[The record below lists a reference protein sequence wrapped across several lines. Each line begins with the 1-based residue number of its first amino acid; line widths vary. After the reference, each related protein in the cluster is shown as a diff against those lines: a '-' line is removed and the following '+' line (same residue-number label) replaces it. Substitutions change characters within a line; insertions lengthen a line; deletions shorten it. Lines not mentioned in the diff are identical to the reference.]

1 MTIRS
6 VLNEFRENSDSPR
19 ELGDKFERLMLN
31 YLQTD
36 PIYKECFSQVW
47 MWMDFPKR
55 GNMPDTGIDL
65 VAVIRD
71 TGDYCAI
78 QCKCY
83 GENQTLEK
91 SDIDSFF
98 TTSGT
103 NLFKKRMIIST
114 TNKWS
119 KNAEAALDGQQIPV
133 IRATIYNLENSP
145 IDWDK
150 FSLKNPD
157 HLELKPKKQ
166 IRTHQQDALEKV
178 LTGFQTGDRGK
189 LIMACGTGKT
199 FTALKIAENFPRE
212 NNLILFLVPSISLLS
227 QTLREWTAESDI
239 NFHSIAVCSDVNVGK
254 NKKKSQNDDL
264 ADLTINDL
272 AFPPTTNAEDII
284 KSYRAFNTPQPPLE
298 RGAFDSPLERGA
310 FDSPLESGAFDS
322 PLESGAF
329 DSPLEKGAFDSPLE
343 KGAFDSPLERGAFDS
358 PLERGAFDSPL
369 ESSPPLQGGVRG
381 GLTVIFSTY
390 QSIQSISD
398 AQKKG
403 LPEFDLI
410 ICDEAHRTTGVTISG
425 EDESYFVK
433 VHNQDFIQAKKRL
446 YMTATP
452 KLYSDE
458 TKVQAQEND
467 AFLCSM
473 DDVNIYG
480 KEFHRLNFGEA
491 VSTGLLTDY
500 KVMVL
505 AVDEKFVSATFQQQ
519 LADANNELNLDD
531 AVKIIGCWNGLAKR
545 LIQDAQGEEI
555 EDNNPMKRAVAFSRT
570 IKDSQKIVDLFAD
583 IVNDYQQLNPDDE
596 TFLQCN
602 LDHVDGKQNAL
613 ERNSKL
619 EWLKADTSA
628 QGSICR
634 ILSNAR
640 CLSEGV
646 DVPALDAVMFLTPRN
661 SVVDVV
667 QSVGRVMRKAEG
679 KKYGYIILPV
689 GIPADIPPE
698 IALKDNQ
705 KYKVIWQVLQ
715 ALRSHDDRFNDTVNK
730 IELNKRRPPQI
741 AVIGVGGKTE
751 NNGSSQ
757 SAKKGSS
764 YKQLELNFPIEEWRN
779 AIYAKIV
786 TKCGD
791 RQYWEKWAKN
801 VADIADTHISR
812 IKALLENS
820 ESEAK
825 KVFDEFITGLHQN
838 INPNVTEDEAIEML
852 SQHLITKPIFDAL
865 FEGYEFTKYNP
876 VSQTMQRML
885 DVLEGQSLQ
894 KEVKTLEKFYE
905 SVRKKASGIDN
916 AEGKQRIII
925 ELYDKFFRAAFPRLV
940 ERLGIVYT
948 PVEVVDFIIKS
959 ADFALKQE
967 FGVGLTDEGVHIL
980 DPFTG
985 TGTFMVRLLQ
995 SGLIKPED
1003 LQRKFTSELHA
1014 NEIVLLAYYIAAI
1027 NIEESYHFLAQY
1039 PPTPL
1044 VKGGLNFNPINEGGL
1059 DFNPINEGGASFP
1072 PLIRGGKG
1080 GYQPFNGIVLTDTF
1094 QMFENAGYLLE
1105 SIFPENNQRVINQKQ
1120 RNITVIIGNP
1130 PYSAGQ
1136 TSEND
1141 GNKNLKYENLDQKIA
1156 NSYAKYSTATLKNSL
1171 YDSYIRG
1178 FRWASDRIKDQ
1189 GIVCFVSNGS
1199 FIDNNAM
1206 DGFRKCL
1213 VDEFTS
1219 IYCFNLRGNARTSG
1233 EQRRQEKGN
1242 VFGEGTRTTIAI
1254 IFLIKNS
1261 SKKSENKVFYH
1272 DIGDYLSQKE
1282 KLDIIKNFGDISTM
1296 KWQEITPNEN
1306 YDWINQRNDDFES
1319 FISLGDKKDATTKT
1333 IFDVYS
1339 MGVKTNRDNW
1349 VYNFS
1354 HQLVID
1360 NMTRMIDFYNQQ
1372 VEEFKNHL
1380 KGQTLT
1386 NAEQRKKQ
1394 VENFI
1399 DTDPKK
1405 ISWTRELKEDCG
1417 KLKIHLFNED
1427 EVTKGMYRPFC
1438 KQAYYFNRYLNN
1450 CVYQMPKIFPNQNLE
1465 NLAICVTGIGASKD
1479 FSALITD
1486 VIPNL
1491 HFHDTCQCFP
1501 LYTYEKQSEL
1511 GSLFA
1516 TATTEQYTKKENIP
1530 DSILKEYQQKYQ
1542 DKTITKS
1549 DIFYYIYGVLH
1560 SPEYKQ
1566 RFASDLKKMLPRIP
1580 FTADFWTFSQA
1591 GRELGYYHLNY
1602 ETIEPY
1608 ELEEFKKDLYL
1619 DDKDYQVEKMVFGK
1633 NKNGIDKTIII
1644 YNSKLTLSQI
1654 PLEAYEYIVNGKS
1667 ALEWIM
1673 ERYKV
1678 TKDKDS
1684 GIINDPNHWSENPR
1698 YIVDL
1703 VKRIVRV
1710 SLETVRIV
1718 KSLPALNE
1726 I

>member
-1 MTIRS
+1 MTIQKILHEYQQTS
-6 VLNEFRENSDSPR
+6 TSPR
-19 ELGDKFERLMLN
+19 DLGDKFERLMLA
-31 YLQTD
+31 YLKTENF
-36 PIYKECFSQVW
+36 YKDHFSQVW
-47 MWMDFPKR
+47 LWMDFPKR

-65 VAVIRD
+65 VAVERY
-71 TGDYCAI
+71 TGDYWAI

-83 GENQTLEK
+83 SPDQTVEK

-98 TTSGT
+98 TASGT
-103 NLFKKRMIIST
+103 NLFKQRMIIST
-114 TNKWS
+114 TAKWS
-119 KNAEAALDGQQIPV
+119 KHALAALKDQQIPV
-133 IRATIYNLENSP
+133 ILATIHDLENSP

-166 IRTHQQDALEKV
+166 IRPHQQTALEKV
-178 LTGFQTGDRGK
+178 LTGFKTGDRGK

-199 FTALKIAENFPRE
+199 FTALKIAENFPKK

-254 NKKKSQNDDL
+254 NNKKSKNDDV
-264 ADLTINDL
+264 ADITVNDL
-272 AFPPTTNAEDII
+272 AFPPTTNAQDII
-284 KSYRAFNTPQPPLE
+284 KSYHSIQSKNQSE
-298 RGAFDSPLERGA
+298 
-310 FDSPLESGAFDS
+310 
-322 PLESGAF
+322 
-329 DSPLEKGAFDSPLE
+329 
-343 KGAFDSPLERGAFDS
+343 
-358 PLERGAFDSPL
+358 
-369 ESSPPLQGGVRG
+369 
-381 GLTVIFSTY
+381 LTVIFSTY
-390 QSIQSISD
+390 QSIQAISD

-410 ICDEAHRTTGVTISG
+410 ICDEAHRTTGVTIAG

-452 KLYSDE
+452 KIYSDD

-473 DDVNIYG
+473 DDVDIYG
-480 KEFHRLNFGEA
+480 QEFHRLNFGEA

-531 AVKIIGCWNGLAKR
+531 AVKIVGCWNGLAKR
-545 LIQDAQGEEI
+545 LLKDATGEDI
-555 EDNNPMKRAVAFSRT
+555 EDNNPMKRAVAFSRS
-570 IKDSQKIVDLFAD
+570 IKDSQKIVKLFAD
-583 IVNDYQQLNPDDE
+583 IINQYQQLNPDDE
-596 TFLQCN
+596 DLLECN
-602 LDHVDGKQNAL
+602 LDHVDGTQNSL
-613 ERNSKL
+613 QRNSKL
-619 EWLKADTSA
+619 EWLKAEPPLTPSTK
-628 QGSICR
+628 GGNSGNICR

-698 IALKDNQ
+698 VALKDNQ
-705 KYKVIWQVLQ
+705 KYQVIWRVLQ
-715 ALRSHDDRFNDTVNK
+715 ALRSHDERFNDTVNK

-751 NNGSSQ
+751 NDGSSQ

-801 VADIADTHISR
+801 VAEIADTHTSR

-852 SQHLITKPIFDAL
+852 SQHLITKPVFDAL

-894 KEVKTLEKFYE
+894 KEVKTLDKFYE

-967 FGVGLTDEGVHIL
+967 FGVGLTDEGVHVL

-1027 NIEESYHFLAQY
+1027 NIEESYHFLA
-1039 PPTPL
+1039 
-1044 VKGGLNFNPINEGGL
+1044 GGE
-1059 DFNPINEGGASFP
+1059 
-1072 PLIRGGKG
+1072 
-1080 GYQPFNGIVLTDTF
+1080 YQPFNGIVLTDTF
-1094 QMFENAGYLLE
+1094 QMFENEGYLLE

-1120 RNITVIIGNP
+1120 RDITVIIGNP
-1130 PYSAGQ
+1130 PYSAKQ
-1136 TSEND
+1136 ESTND
-1141 GNKNLKYENLDQKIA
+1141 NNQNLQYPQLDDRIQ
-1156 NSYAKYSTATLKNSL
+1156 NTYAIHSKAVLKNKL
-1171 YDSYIRG
+1171 YDSYVRG
-1178 FRWASDRIKDQ
+1178 FRWASDRIKDK

-1199 FIDNNAM
+1199 FIDSNGM
-1206 DGFRKCL
+1206 DGLRRCL

-1219 IYCFNLRGNARTSG
+1219 IYCFNLRGDARGSG
-1233 EQRRQEKGN
+1233 EQRRKEKGN

-1254 IFLIKNS
+1254 IFLIKNPNE
-1261 SKKSENKVFYH
+1261 KTENKVLYY
-1272 DIGDYLSQKE
+1272 DIGDYLSRDE
-1282 KLDIIKNFGDISTM
+1282 KLSIIKNFGDISTI

-1319 FISLGDKKDATTKT
+1319 FISLGDKKDKTSKT
-1333 IFDVYS
+1333 IFEIYS
-1339 MGVKTNRDNW
+1339 LGVATNRDAW

-1354 HQLVID
+1354 YEDVSI
-1360 NMTRMIDFYNQQ
+1360 NMSKMIDFYN
-1372 VEEFKNHL
+1372 
-1380 KGQTLT
+1380 
-1386 NAEQRKKQ
+1386 EQLSSYKIACNNSITKQ
-1394 VENFI
+1394 I
-1399 DTDPKK
+1399 DPDKIISNDPKS
-1405 ISWTRELKEDCG
+1405 ISWSANLKKNAIKGTIYNYEEQSIRQCFYRPYC
-1417 KLKIHLFNED
+1417 KCWLYFNQNFNE
-1427 EVTKGMYRPFC
+1427 RPG
-1438 KQAYYFNRYLNN
+1438 QAFKL
-1450 CVYQMPKIFPNQNLE
+1450 FPNELSE
-1465 NLAICVTGIGASKD
+1465 NLVIAVTGVGSQKD
-1479 FSALITD
+1479 FSCLIINSISD
-1486 VIPNL
+1486 L
-1491 HFHDTCQCFP
+1491 HLQHNGQCFP

-1511 GSLFA
+1511 GELFA
-1516 TATTEQYTKKENIP
+1516 TATTEQYTKKENIS
-1530 DSILKEYQQKYQ
+1530 DSILKEYQQKYE
-1542 DKTITKS
+1542 DKTISKE

-1580 FTADFWTFSQA
+1580 FTADFWTFSKA
-1591 GRELGYYHLNY
+1591 GRELAYWHINY

-1608 ELEEFKKDLYL
+1608 ELEEFKKELYL
-1619 DDKDYQVEKMVFGK
+1619 DEEDYRVEKMVFGK
-1633 NKNGIDKTIII
+1633 NKNGLDKTIII

-1726 I
+1726 W

>member
-1 MTIRS
+1 MTIHS
-6 VLNEFRENSDSPR
+6 ILNEFRENSDSPR

-36 PIYKECFSQVW
+36 PIYKEYFSEVW
-47 MWMDFPKR
+47 LWMDFPKR

-83 GENQTLEK
+83 GEDQTLEK

-98 TTSGT
+98 TASGT

-119 KNAEAALDGQQIPV
+119 KNAEAALNNQQIPV
-133 IRATIYNLENSP
+133 IRATIYDLANSP
-145 IDWDK
+145 IDWDQ
-150 FSLKNPD
+150 FSVENPD
-157 HLELKPKKQ
+157 HLQLKPKKQ
-166 IRTHQQDALEKV
+166 IRPHQQTALEKV
-178 LTGFQTGDRGK
+178 LRGFQTEDRGK

-227 QTLREWTAESDI
+227 QTLREWTAETDI

-264 ADLTINDL
+264 ADITVNDL
-272 AFPPTTNAEDII
+272 AFPPTTNAHDII

-298 RGAFDSPLERGA
+298 TGALN
-310 FDSPLESGAFDS
+310 
-322 PLESGAF
+322 
-329 DSPLEKGAFDSPLE
+329 
-343 KGAFDSPLERGAFDS
+343 
-358 PLERGAFDSPL
+358 
-369 ESSPPLQGGVRG
+369 SPPLQGG

-390 QSIQSISD
+390 QSIQAIAD
-398 AQKKG
+398 AQKQG

-410 ICDEAHRTTGVTISG
+410 ICDEAHRTTGVTIAG
-425 EDESYFVK
+425 EDESYFVR

-452 KLYSDE
+452 KLYSDD
-458 TKVQAQEND
+458 TKVQAQENN
-467 AFLCSM
+467 ALLCSM
-473 DDVNIYG
+473 DNEDIYG
-480 KEFHRLNFGEA
+480 QEFHRLSFGEA

-505 AVDEKFVSATFQQQ
+505 AVDEKYVSATFQQQ
-519 LADANNELNLDD
+519 LADANNELDLKD
-531 AVKIIGCWNGLAKR
+531 AVKIVGCWNGLSKR
-545 LIQDAQGEEI
+545 LLKDATGEEI

-570 IKDSQKIVDLFAD
+570 IQDSETIVRLFAD

-596 TFLQCN
+596 TFLQCE
-602 LDHVDGKQNAL
+602 LQHVDGKQNAL
-613 ERNSKL
+613 QRNEKL
-619 EWLKADTSA
+619 AWLKAEPPAATREGNS
-628 QGSICR
+628 GNICR

-689 GIPADIPPE
+689 GIPADMSPDV
-698 IALKDNQ
+698 ALKDHQ

-730 IELNKRRPPQI
+730 IELNKRRPSQI
-741 AVIGVGGKTE
+741 AVIGVGGKTK
-751 NNGSSQ
+751 NDGSSQ
-757 SAKKGSS
+757 SAKTGTS
-764 YKQLELNFPIEEWRN
+764 YKQLELNFPVEEWRN

-791 RQYWEKWAKN
+791 RQYWEKWAKD

-876 VSQTMQRML
+876 VSQTMQKML

-894 KEVKTLEKFYE
+894 KEVKTLDKFYE

-967 FGVGLTDEGVHIL
+967 FGVGLSDEGVHIL

-1003 LQRKFTSELHA
+1003 LQRKFSYELHC

-1027 NIEESYHFLAQY
+1027 NIEESYHFLA
-1039 PPTPL
+1039 
-1044 VKGGLNFNPINEGGL
+1044 GGE
-1059 DFNPINEGGASFP
+1059 
-1072 PLIRGGKG
+1072 
-1080 GYQPFNGIVLTDTF
+1080 YQPFNGIVLTDTF

-1120 RNITVIIGNP
+1120 RDITVIIGNP

-1136 TSEND
+1136 GNAND
-1141 GNKNLKYENLDQKIA
+1141 NNQNLKYENLDQKIA
-1156 NSYAKYSTATLKNSL
+1156 NSYAKHSTATNKNSL

-1178 FRWASDRIKDQ
+1178 FRWASDRIKDK

-1219 IYCFNLRGNARTSG
+1219 IYCFNLRGNQRTSG
-1233 EQRRQEKGN
+1233 EQSRKEGGKI
-1242 VFGEGTRTTIAI
+1242 FGSGSRATIAI

-1272 DIGDYLSQKE
+1272 DIGDYLTQKE
-1282 KLDIIKNFGDISTM
+1282 KLDIIKNFGDISTI

-1306 YDWINQRNDDFES
+1306 YDWINQRHDDFES
-1319 FISLGDKKDATTKT
+1319 FISLADKQDKQT
-1333 IFDVYS
+1333 IFTLS
-1339 MGVKTNRDNW
+1339 SNGLQTNRDCW
-1349 VYNFS
+1349 TYNFS
-1354 HQLVID
+1354 RLSNLE
-1360 NMTRMIDFYNQQ
+1360 NMKRMIEFYNNQIHAS
-1372 VEEFKNHL
+1372 EINH
-1380 KGQTLT
+1380 
-1386 NAEQRKKQ
+1386 
-1394 VENFI
+1394 
-1399 DTDPKK
+1399 DPRY
-1405 ISWTRELKEDCG
+1405 ISWTRGLKKRLSKKE
-1417 KLKIHLFNED
+1417 KLNLEAESIKIAI
-1427 EVTKGMYRPFC
+1427 YRPFC
-1438 KQAYYFNRYLNN
+1438 KQWLYFSKDFNEYI
-1450 CVYQMPKIFPNQNLE
+1450 YQMPKIFPNQNLE
-1465 NLAICVTGIGASKD
+1465 NLVICISGIGGSKEQ
-1479 FSALITD
+1479 STLILNTLAD
-1486 VIPNL
+1486 QNMQ
-1491 HFHDTCQCFP
+1491 HSGTQCFP

-1511 GSLFA
+1511 GELFA
-1516 TATTEQYTKKENIP
+1516 TANTEQYTKKENIP
-1530 DSILKEYQQKYQ
+1530 DSILKEYQQKYE

-1591 GRELGYYHLNY
+1591 GRELAYYHLNY

-1619 DDKDYQVEKMVFGK
+1619 DNQDYQVEKMVFGK
-1633 NKNGIDKTIII
+1633 NKNSLDKTIII

-1654 PLEAYEYIVNGKS
+1654 PLETYEYIVNGKS

-1718 KSLPALNE
+1718 KSLPPLNE
-1726 I
+1726 W

>member
-119 KNAEAALDGQQIPV
+119 KNAEAALDSQQIPV

-150 FSLKNPD
+150 FSFKNPD

-166 IRTHQQDALEKV
+166 IRTHQQTALEKV

-254 NKKKSQNDDL
+254 NKKKSQNDDV
-264 ADLTINDL
+264 ADITVNDL
-272 AFPPTTNAEDII
+272 AFPPTTNADDII
-284 KSYRAFNTPQPPLE
+284 KSYQSIQSKNQKE
-298 RGAFDSPLERGA
+298 
-310 FDSPLESGAFDS
+310 
-322 PLESGAF
+322 
-329 DSPLEKGAFDSPLE
+329 
-343 KGAFDSPLERGAFDS
+343 
-358 PLERGAFDSPL
+358 
-369 ESSPPLQGGVRG
+369 
-381 GLTVIFSTY
+381 LTVIFSTY
-390 QSIQSISD
+390 QSIQAIAD

-425 EDESYFVK
+425 EDESYFVR
-433 VHNQDFIQAKKRL
+433 VHDQDFIKAKKRL

-452 KLYSDE
+452 KVYHPDA
-458 TKVQAQEND
+458 KNQAQEND
-467 AFLCSM
+467 VLLCSM
-473 DDVNIYG
+473 DDEDIYG

-491 VSTGLLTDY
+491 VSADLLSDY

-505 AVDEKFVSATFQQQ
+505 AVDKNFVNATFQQQ
-519 LADANNELNLDD
+519 ISDGKYVLNLDD
-531 AVKIIGCWNGLAKR
+531 KAKIIGCWNGLAKR
-545 LIQDAQGEEI
+545 ILSDEEGDDT
-555 EDNNPMKRAVAFSRT
+555 EDKTPMKRAVAFCRT
-570 IKDSQKIVDLFAD
+570 IEDSEKIVKLFAKN
-583 IVNDYQQLNPDDE
+583 INDYQKLNPEDE
-596 TFLQCN
+596 TVLQCE
-602 LDHVDGKQNAL
+602 LKHVDGKQNAL
-613 ERNSKL
+613 QRNERL
-619 EWLKADTSA
+619 EWLKDDTSN
-628 QGSICR
+628 QGNTCR

-646 DVPALDAVMFLTPRN
+646 DVPALDAVIFFTPRN

-689 GIPADIPPE
+689 SIAADIPPE
-698 IALKDNQ
+698 IALKDNE
-705 KYKVIWQVLQ
+705 YKVVWQVLQ
-715 ALRSHDDRFNDTVNK
+715 ALRSHDERLNDTINK
-730 IELNKRRPPQI
+730 IELNKRRPDKI
-741 AVIGVGGKTE
+741 SIIGVGGKE
-751 NNGSSQ
+751 KSDSSQ
-757 SAKKGSS
+757 SLKIEST
-764 YKQLELNFPIEEWRN
+764 YKQLELNFPIQEWRN

-786 TKCGD
+786 TKCGN
-791 RQYWEKWAKN
+791 RRYWEDWAKD
-801 VADIADTHISR
+801 VAKIADTHISR

-838 INPNVTEDEAIEML
+838 INPNVTPDEAIEML
-852 SQHLITKPIFDAL
+852 SQHLITKPVFDAL

-885 DVLEGQSLQ
+885 DVLESQSLQ
-894 KEVKTLEKFYE
+894 KEVKTLEKFYQ
-905 SVRKKASGIDN
+905 SVRERASGIDN

-967 FGVGLTDEGVHIL
+967 FGVGLSDEGVHIL

-1027 NIEESYHFLAQY
+1027 NIEESYHFLA
-1039 PPTPL
+1039 
-1044 VKGGLNFNPINEGGL
+1044 GGE
-1059 DFNPINEGGASFP
+1059 
-1072 PLIRGGKG
+1072 
-1080 GYQPFNGIVLTDTF
+1080 YQPFNGIVLTDTF

-1120 RNITVIIGNP
+1120 RDITVIIGNP

-1156 NSYAKYSTATLKNSL
+1156 NSYAKHSTATLKNSL

-1199 FIDNNAM
+1199 FIDGNAM

-1282 KLDIIKNFGDISTM
+1282 KLDIIKNFGDISTI

-1319 FISLGDKKDATTKT
+1319 FMSLGDKKDATSKT

-1372 VEEFKNHL
+1372 VEDFKNHL

-1405 ISWTRELKEDCG
+1405 ISWSGELKDDCG
-1417 KLKIHLFNED
+1417 KLIIHAFNPS
-1427 EVTKGMYRPFC
+1427 EVVKSMYRPFC
-1438 KQAYYFNRYLNN
+1438 NQAYYYNKDLNN
-1450 CVYQMPKIFPNQNLE
+1450 RLYQIPKIFPNQNLE
-1465 NLAICVTGIGASKD
+1465 NLVIYVTGIGASKD
-1479 FSALITD
+1479 FSALIID

-1491 HFHDTCQCFP
+1491 HLHDTGQCFP

-1591 GRELGYYHLNY
+1591 GRELAYYHLNY

-1654 PLEAYEYIVNGKS
+1654 PLEAYEYKVCDKS

>member
-1 MTIRS
+1 
-6 VLNEFRENSDSPR
+6 
-19 ELGDKFERLMLN
+19 
-31 YLQTD
+31 
-36 PIYKECFSQVW
+36 
-47 MWMDFPKR
+47 
-55 GNMPDTGIDL
+55 
-65 VAVIRD
+65 
-71 TGDYCAI
+71 
-78 QCKCY
+78 
-83 GENQTLEK
+83 
-91 SDIDSFF
+91 
-98 TTSGT
+98 
-103 NLFKKRMIIST
+103 
-114 TNKWS
+114 
-119 KNAEAALDGQQIPV
+119 
-133 IRATIYNLENSP
+133 
-145 IDWDK
+145 
-150 FSLKNPD
+150 
-157 HLELKPKKQ
+157 
-166 IRTHQQDALEKV
+166 
-178 LTGFQTGDRGK
+178 
-189 LIMACGTGKT
+189 
-199 FTALKIAENFPRE
+199 
-212 NNLILFLVPSISLLS
+212 
-227 QTLREWTAESDI
+227 
-239 NFHSIAVCSDVNVGK
+239 
-254 NKKKSQNDDL
+254 
-264 ADLTINDL
+264 
-272 AFPPTTNAEDII
+272 
-284 KSYRAFNTPQPPLE
+284 
-298 RGAFDSPLERGA
+298 
-310 FDSPLESGAFDS
+310 
-322 PLESGAF
+322 
-329 DSPLEKGAFDSPLE
+329 
-343 KGAFDSPLERGAFDS
+343 
-358 PLERGAFDSPL
+358 
-369 ESSPPLQGGVRG
+369 
-381 GLTVIFSTY
+381 
-390 QSIQSISD
+390 
-398 AQKKG
+398 
-403 LPEFDLI
+403 
-410 ICDEAHRTTGVTISG
+410 
-425 EDESYFVK
+425 VK
-433 VHNQDFIQAKKRL
+433 VHNQDFIKAKKRL

-838 INPNVTEDEAIEML
+838 INPNVTPDEAIEML

-925 ELYDKFFRAAFPRLV
+925 ELYDKFFRAAFPKLV

-967 FGVGLTDEGVHIL
+967 FGVGLSDEGVHIL

-1027 NIEESYHFLAQY
+1027 NIEESYHYL
-1039 PPTPL
+1039 TGN
-1044 VKGGLNFNPINEGGL
+1044 V
-1059 DFNPINEGGASFP
+1059 
-1072 PLIRGGKG
+1072 
-1080 GYQPFNGIVLTDTF
+1080 YQPFNGIVLTDTF

-1156 NSYAKYSTATLKNSL
+1156 NSYAKHSTATNKNSL

-1199 FIDNNAM
+1199 FIDGNAM

-1219 IYCFNLRGNARTSG
+1219 IYCFNLRGNQRTSG
-1233 EQRRQEKGN
+1233 EQSRKEGGKI
-1242 VFGEGTRTTIAI
+1242 FGSGSRATIAI

-1319 FISLGDKKDATTKT
+1319 FMSLGDKKDATSKT

-1354 HQLVID
+1354 QQSVID
-1360 NMTRMIDFYNQQ
+1360 NMTRMIDFYNEQ
-1372 VEEFKNHL
+1372 VEDFKKHL
-1380 KGQTLT
+1380 KGHAL
-1386 NAEQRKKQ
+1386 NNVEQRKKQ
-1394 VENFI
+1394 VESFI
-1399 DTDPKK
+1399 NNNTQQ
-1405 ISWTRELKEDCG
+1405 INWSRGLKNDLGRFINYEFSHDSVFMG
-1417 KLKIHLFNED
+1417 I
-1427 EVTKGMYRPFC
+1427 YRPYC
-1438 KQAYYFNRYLNN
+1438 KNWVYFNKYFNDMI
-1450 CVYQMPKIFPNQNLE
+1450 YQLPKIFPNQNLD
-1465 NLAICVTGIGASKD
+1465 NLVICVTGIGASKD

-1491 HFHDTCQCFP
+1491 HFHDTSQCFP

>member
-1 MTIRS
+1 MTINTI
-6 VLNEFRENSDSPR
+6 LAEFRQNSTSPR

-31 YLQTD
+31 FLKTD
-36 PIYKECFSQVW
+36 PIYKEYFSEVW

-65 VAVIRD
+65 VGIIRD

-83 GENQTLEK
+83 SPDQTLEK

-98 TTSGT
+98 TASGT

-119 KNAEAALDGQQIPV
+119 KNAEAALENQQIPV
-133 IRATIYNLENSP
+133 IRADIYDLANSP

-150 FSLKNPD
+150 FSFKNPD

-166 IRTHQQDALEKV
+166 IRPHQQTALEKV
-178 LTGFQTGDRGK
+178 LAGFKTGDRGK

-227 QTLREWTAESDI
+227 QTLREWIAESEI

-254 NKKKSQNDDL
+254 NKKKSKNDDL
-264 ADLTINDL
+264 ADITVNDL

-298 RGAFDSPLERGA
+298 RGAFDSPLE
-310 FDSPLESGAFDS
+310 
-322 PLESGAF
+322 
-329 DSPLEKGAFDSPLE
+329 
-343 KGAFDSPLERGAFDS
+343 
-358 PLERGAFDSPL
+358 
-369 ESSPPLQGGVRG
+369 SSPPSQGGVRG

-390 QSIQSISD
+390 QSIQAISD

-410 ICDEAHRTTGVTISG
+410 ICDEAHRTTGVTIFG
-425 EDESYFVK
+425 EDESYFVR
-433 VHNQDFIQAKKRL
+433 VHNQDFIKAKKRL

-452 KLYSDE
+452 KIFSDD

-480 KEFHRLNFGEA
+480 KEFHRLSFGEA

-519 LADANNELNLDD
+519 LADANNELDLDD

-545 LIQDAQGEEI
+545 LIKDAQGEDI
-555 EDNNPMKRAVAFSRT
+555 EDINPMKRAVAFSRT
-570 IKDSQKIVDLFAD
+570 IKDSQKIVKLFAD
-583 IVNDYQQLNPDDE
+583 IINQYQQLNPDDE
-596 TFLQCN
+596 ELLQCN
-602 LDHVDGKQNAL
+602 LDHVDGTQNSL
-613 ERNSKL
+613 QRNGKL
-619 EWLKADTSA
+619 EWLKAEPPLTPPYQGGEWDTSLTPA
-628 QGSICR
+628 TKGGNSGNICR

-646 DVPALDAVMFLTPRN
+646 DIPALDAVMFLTPRN

-698 IALKDNQ
+698 VALKDNQ

-801 VADIADTHISR
+801 VAEIADTHISR

-838 INPNVTEDEAIEML
+838 INPNVTPDEAIEML

-948 PVEVVDFIIKS
+948 PVEVVDFMIKS

-967 FGVGLTDEGVHIL
+967 FGVGLSDEGVHIL

-1027 NIEESYHFLAQY
+1027 NIEEAYHFLTQY

-1156 NSYAKYSTATLKNSL
+1156 NSYAKHSTATLKNSL

-1213 VDEFTS
+1213 VNEFTS

-1306 YDWINQRNDDFES
+1306 YDWINQRHDDFES
-1319 FISLGDKKDATTKT
+1319 FMSLGDKKDANTKT

-1339 MGVKTNRDNW
+1339 NGLKTNRDTW
-1349 VYNFS
+1349 CYNFS
-1354 HQLVID
+1354 EKSVIN
-1360 NMTRMIDFYNQQ
+1360 NMKRMIDFYNEQ
-1372 VEEFKNHL
+1372 VTAYQDL
-1380 KGQTLT
+1380 KGT
-1386 NAEQRKKQ
+1386 KPP
-1394 VENFI
+1394 VEKFI
-1399 DTDPKK
+1399 DNDTKK
-1405 ISWTRELKEDCG
+1405 ISWSVNLKKDFERQIYHTYQSECV
-1417 KLKIHLFNED
+1417 INS
-1427 EVTKGMYRPFC
+1427 MYRPYC
-1438 KQAYYFNRYLNN
+1438 KQRLYFNQKFNERPG
-1450 CVYQMPKIFPNQNLE
+1450 QIPKIFPNQDLE
-1465 NLAICVTGIGASKD
+1465 NLVICVTGRGSTKE
-1479 FSALITD
+1479 FSALITNFLPD
-1486 VIPNL
+1486 LELISKS
-1491 HFHDTCQCFP
+1491 QCFP

-1511 GSLFA
+1511 GELFA
-1516 TATTEQYTKKENIP
+1516 TANTEQYTKKENIP
-1530 DSILKEYQQKYQ
+1530 DSILKEYQQKYE

-1580 FTADFWTFSQA
+1580 FTADFWTFSKA
-1591 GRELGYYHLNY
+1591 GRELAYYHLNY

-1608 ELEEFKKDLYL
+1608 ELEEFKKELYL
-1619 DDKDYQVEKMVFGK
+1619 DDEDYQVEKMVFGK

-1644 YNSKLTLSQI
+1644 YNI
-1654 PLEAYEYIVNGKS
+1654 
-1667 ALEWIM
+1667 
-1673 ERYKV
+1673 
-1678 TKDKDS
+1678 
-1684 GIINDPNHWSENPR
+1684 GIIFEF
-1698 YIVDL
+1698 
-1703 VKRIVRV
+1703 
-1710 SLETVRIV
+1710 
-1718 KSLPALNE
+1718 
-1726 I
+1726 

>member
-1 MTIRS
+1 MTITKI
-6 VLNEFRENSDSPR
+6 LNEFRENSDSPR
-19 ELGDKFERLMLN
+19 ELGDKFERLMLT
-31 YLQTD
+31 YLKTD
-36 PIYKECFSQVW
+36 PIYKEYFSQVW

-83 GENQTLEK
+83 GEDQTLEK

-98 TTSGT
+98 TASGT

-119 KNAEAALDGQQIPV
+119 KNALAALDGQQIPV
-133 IRATIYNLENSP
+133 IRATIYDLANSP
-145 IDWDK
+145 IDWEQ
-150 FSLKNPD
+150 FSLENPD
-157 HLELKPKKQ
+157 HLELKPKKK
-166 IRTHQQDALEKV
+166 IRPHQQTALEKV
-178 LTGFQTGDRGK
+178 LTGFQTGNRGK

-199 FTALKIAENFPRE
+199 FTALKIAENFPKE

-254 NKKKSQNDDL
+254 SKQKSKNDDL
-264 ADLTINDL
+264 ADITVNDL
-272 AFPPTTNAEDII
+272 AFPATTNAHDII

-298 RGAFDSPLERGA
+298 TGALN
-310 FDSPLESGAFDS
+310 
-322 PLESGAF
+322 
-329 DSPLEKGAFDSPLE
+329 
-343 KGAFDSPLERGAFDS
+343 
-358 PLERGAFDSPL
+358 
-369 ESSPPLQGGVRG
+369 SPPLQGGVRG

-390 QSIQSISD
+390 QSIQAIAD
-398 AQKKG
+398 AQKQG

-410 ICDEAHRTTGVTISG
+410 ICDEAHRTTGVTIAG
-425 EDESYFVK
+425 EDESYFVR

-452 KLYSDE
+452 KIYSDD

-473 DDVNIYG
+473 DDVDIYG
-480 KEFHRLNFGEA
+480 QEFHRLSFGEA
-491 VSTGLLTDY
+491 VSVGLLTDY

-531 AVKIIGCWNGLAKR
+531 AVKIVGCWNGLAKR
-545 LIQDAQGEEI
+545 LIKDAQGEDI
-555 EDNNPMKRAVAFSRT
+555 EDNNPMKRAVAFSRS
-570 IKDSQKIVDLFAD
+570 IKDSKKIVDVFAD
-583 IVNDYQQLNPDDE
+583 IINQYQQLNPDDE
-596 TFLQCN
+596 DFLECN
-602 LDHVDGKQNAL
+602 LDHVDGTQNSL

-619 EWLKADTSA
+619 EWLKAEPPLTPTKGGNS
-628 QGSICR
+628 GNICR

-646 DVPALDAVMFLTPRN
+646 DIPALDAVMFLTPRN

-698 IALKDNQ
+698 VALKDNQ

-751 NNGSSQ
+751 NDGSSQ
-757 SAKKGSS
+757 SAKKGSY

-801 VADIADTHISR
+801 VAEIADTHISR
-812 IKALLENS
+812 IKALLVGAKGRS
-820 ESEAK
+820 PLQSEAK

-852 SQHLITKPIFDAL
+852 SQHLITKPVFDAL

-876 VSQTMQRML
+876 VSQTMQKML

-894 KEVKTLEKFYE
+894 KEVKTLDKFYQ
-905 SVRKKASGIDN
+905 SVRERASGIDN

-1003 LQRKFTSELHA
+1003 LQRKFSYELHC

-1027 NIEESYHFLAQY
+1027 NIEESYHFLTQY

-1044 VKGGLNFNPINEGGL
+1044 AKGGLDSPPLNQGGL
-1059 DFNPINEGGASFP
+1059 DSP
-1072 PLIRGGKG
+1072 PLNKGGVRG

-1120 RNITVIIGNP
+1120 RDITVIIGNP
-1130 PYSAGQ
+1130 PYSAKQ
-1136 TSEND
+1136 ESTND
-1141 GNKNLKYENLDQKIA
+1141 NNQNLKYENLDQKIG
-1156 NSYAKYSTATLKNSL
+1156 NSYVKYSTATLRNSL
-1171 YDSYIRG
+1171 YASEIRALK
-1178 FRWASDRIKDQ
+1178 WASERIKDK
-1189 GIVCFVSNGS
+1189 GVICFVTNAN
-1199 FIDNNAM
+1199 FIQKNYA
-1206 DGFRKCL
+1206 DGLRKCL

-1219 IYCFNLRGNARTSG
+1219 IYCFNLRGDGRTSG
-1233 EQRRQEKGN
+1233 EECRKEGHPLFAALGGKGGSL
-1242 VFGEGTRTTIAI
+1242 VPIAI
-1254 IFLIKNS
+1254 ILLIKNPE
-1261 SKKSENKVFYH
+1261 KIGTCQLFYH
-1272 DIGDYLSQKE
+1272 NIGDYLKRLE
-1282 KLDIIKNFGDISTM
+1282 KLSIIQNFADISTIN
-1296 KWQEITPNEN
+1296 WEEITPNNN
-1306 YDWINQRNDDFES
+1306 YDWINKRNDIFES
-1319 FISLGDKKDATTKT
+1319 FISLGDKQDKTSKT
-1333 IFDVYS
+1333 IFDFYS
-1339 MGVKTNRDNW
+1339 SGAATSRDPW

-1354 HQLVID
+1354 CESLEI
-1360 NMTRMIDFYNQQ
+1360 NMTRMIAFYN
-1372 VEEFKNHL
+1372 
-1380 KGQTLT
+1380 
-1386 NAEQRKKQ
+1386 EQLSSYQIACNNSKTKKLDS
-1394 VENFI
+1394 EKFI
-1399 DTDPKK
+1399 SNDPKQ
-1405 ISWTRELKEDCG
+1405 ISWSRGLKKSLEKGLVYKYEEYYIRSSSYRPYCKCYLYFNQD
-1417 KLKIHLFNED
+1417 FNE
-1427 EVTKGMYRPFC
+1427 TIG
-1438 KQAYYFNRYLNN
+1438 QAF
-1450 CVYQMPKIFPNQNLE
+1450 KIFPNEIVE
-1465 NLAICVTGIGASKD
+1465 NLVIAVTGVGAQKD
-1479 FSALITD
+1479 FSTLMFNN
-1486 VIPNL
+1486 IPDRHL
-1491 HFHDTCQCFP
+1491 HHNGQYFP

-1511 GSLFA
+1511 GELFA

-1542 DKTITKS
+1542 DTTITKS

-1591 GRELGYYHLNY
+1591 GRELAYYHLNY

-1608 ELEEFKKDLYL
+1608 ELEEFKKELYL
-1619 DDKDYQVEKMVFGK
+1619 DHQDYQVEKMVFGK
-1633 NKNGIDKTIII
+1633 NKNGLDKTIII

-1726 I
+1726 W

>member
-150 FSLKNPD
+150 FSFKNPD

-298 RGAFDSPLERGA
+298 T
-310 FDSPLESGAFDS
+310 
-322 PLESGAF
+322 
-329 DSPLEKGAFDSPLE
+329 
-343 KGAFDSPLERGAFDS
+343 
-358 PLERGAFDSPL
+358 GAFDSPL
-369 ESSPPLQGGVRG
+369 ESSLPSQGGVRG

-390 QSIQSISD
+390 QSIQAISD

-433 VHNQDFIQAKKRL
+433 VHNQDFIKAKKRL

-602 LDHVDGKQNAL
+602 LDHVDGKQNSL

-791 RQYWEKWAKN
+791 RQYWEKWAKD

-838 INPNVTEDEAIEML
+838 INPNVTPDEAIEML

-925 ELYDKFFRAAFPRLV
+925 ELYDKFFRAAFPKLV

-967 FGVGLTDEGVHIL
+967 FGVGLSDEGVHIL

-1027 NIEESYHFLAQY
+1027 NIEESYHYL
-1039 PPTPL
+1039 TGN
-1044 VKGGLNFNPINEGGL
+1044 V
-1059 DFNPINEGGASFP
+1059 
-1072 PLIRGGKG
+1072 
-1080 GYQPFNGIVLTDTF
+1080 YQPFNGIVLTDTF

-1156 NSYAKYSTATLKNSL
+1156 NSYAKHSTATLKNSL

-1199 FIDNNAM
+1199 FIDGNAM

-1219 IYCFNLRGNARTSG
+1219 IYCFNLRGNQRTSG
-1233 EQRRQEKGN
+1233 EQSRKEGGKI
-1242 VFGEGTRTTIAI
+1242 FGSGSRATIAI

-1261 SKKSENKVFYH
+1261 SKKSENKVSYH
-1272 DIGDYLSQKE
+1272 DIGDYLTQKE
-1282 KLDIIKNFGDISTM
+1282 KLDIIKNFGDISTI

-1372 VEEFKNHL
+1372 VEDFKNYL

-1405 ISWTRELKEDCG
+1405 ISWSGELKDDCG
-1417 KLKIHLFNED
+1417 KLIIHAFNPS
-1427 EVTKGMYRPFC
+1427 EVVKSMYRPFC
-1438 KQAYYFNRYLNN
+1438 NQAYYYNKDLNN
-1450 CVYQMPKIFPNQNLE
+1450 RLYQMPKIFPNQNLE
-1465 NLAICVTGIGASKD
+1465 NLVICISGIGGSKEQ
-1479 FSALITD
+1479 STLILNTLAD
-1486 VIPNL
+1486 QNMQ
-1491 HFHDTCQCFP
+1491 HSGTQCFP

-1511 GSLFA
+1511 GELFA
-1516 TATTEQYTKKENIP
+1516 TATTEQYTKKENVP

-1591 GRELGYYHLNY
+1591 GRELAYYHLNY

>member
-1 MTIRS
+1 
-6 VLNEFRENSDSPR
+6 
-19 ELGDKFERLMLN
+19 
-31 YLQTD
+31 
-36 PIYKECFSQVW
+36 
-47 MWMDFPKR
+47 
-55 GNMPDTGIDL
+55 
-65 VAVIRD
+65 
-71 TGDYCAI
+71 
-78 QCKCY
+78 
-83 GENQTLEK
+83 
-91 SDIDSFF
+91 
-98 TTSGT
+98 
-103 NLFKKRMIIST
+103 
-114 TNKWS
+114 
-119 KNAEAALDGQQIPV
+119 
-133 IRATIYNLENSP
+133 
-145 IDWDK
+145 
-150 FSLKNPD
+150 
-157 HLELKPKKQ
+157 
-166 IRTHQQDALEKV
+166 
-178 LTGFQTGDRGK
+178 
-189 LIMACGTGKT
+189 
-199 FTALKIAENFPRE
+199 
-212 NNLILFLVPSISLLS
+212 
-227 QTLREWTAESDI
+227 
-239 NFHSIAVCSDVNVGK
+239 
-254 NKKKSQNDDL
+254 
-264 ADLTINDL
+264 
-272 AFPPTTNAEDII
+272 
-284 KSYRAFNTPQPPLE
+284 
-298 RGAFDSPLERGA
+298 
-310 FDSPLESGAFDS
+310 
-322 PLESGAF
+322 
-329 DSPLEKGAFDSPLE
+329 
-343 KGAFDSPLERGAFDS
+343 
-358 PLERGAFDSPL
+358 
-369 ESSPPLQGGVRG
+369 
-381 GLTVIFSTY
+381 
-390 QSIQSISD
+390 
-398 AQKKG
+398 
-403 LPEFDLI
+403 
-410 ICDEAHRTTGVTISG
+410 
-425 EDESYFVK
+425 VK

-467 AFLCSM
+467 VLLCSM

-480 KEFHRLNFGEA
+480 QEFHRLNFGEA

-852 SQHLITKPIFDAL
+852 SQHLITKPVFDAL

-1003 LQRKFTSELHA
+1003 LQRKFSYELHC

-1027 NIEESYHFLAQY
+1027 NIEESYHFLA
-1039 PPTPL
+1039 
-1044 VKGGLNFNPINEGGL
+1044 GGE
-1059 DFNPINEGGASFP
+1059 
-1072 PLIRGGKG
+1072 
-1080 GYQPFNGIVLTDTF
+1080 YQPFNGIVLTDTF

-1120 RNITVIIGNP
+1120 RDITVIIGNP

-1156 NSYAKYSTATLKNSL
+1156 NSYAKHSTATLKNSL

-1219 IYCFNLRGNARTSG
+1219 IYCFNLRGNQRTSG
-1233 EQRRQEKGN
+1233 EQSRKEGGKI
-1242 VFGEGTRTTIAI
+1242 FGSGSRATIAI

-1306 YDWINQRNDDFES
+1306 YDWINQRHDDFES
-1319 FISLGDKKDATTKT
+1319 FISLGDKKDKTSKT

-1339 MGVKTNRDNW
+1339 GGVKTNRDNW

-1354 HQLVID
+1354 QQSVID

-1372 VEEFKNHL
+1372 VEDFKNYL

-1405 ISWTRELKEDCG
+1405 ISWSGELKDDCG
-1417 KLKIHLFNED
+1417 KLIIHAFNPS
-1427 EVTKGMYRPFC
+1427 EVVKSMYRPFC
-1438 KQAYYFNRYLNN
+1438 NQAYYYNKDLNN
-1450 CVYQMPKIFPNQNLE
+1450 RLYQMPKIFPNQNLE
-1465 NLAICVTGIGASKD
+1465 NLVICVTGVGVVKD
-1479 FSALITD
+1479 FSALISNL
-1486 VIPNL
+1486 IPDL
-1491 HFHDTCQCFP
+1491 CIQGAATAGQCFP

-1511 GSLFA
+1511 GELFA

-1530 DSILKEYQQKYQ
+1530 DSIFKEYQQKYE

-1591 GRELGYYHLNY
+1591 GRELAYYHLNY

-1654 PLEAYEYIVNGKS
+1654 PLEAYEYKVCDKS

>member
-150 FSLKNPD
+150 FSFKNPD

-298 RGAFDSPLERGA
+298 T
-310 FDSPLESGAFDS
+310 
-322 PLESGAF
+322 
-329 DSPLEKGAFDSPLE
+329 
-343 KGAFDSPLERGAFDS
+343 
-358 PLERGAFDSPL
+358 GAFDSPL
-369 ESSPPLQGGVRG
+369 ESSLPSQGGVRG

-390 QSIQSISD
+390 QSIQAISD

-433 VHNQDFIQAKKRL
+433 VHNQDFIKAKKRL

-602 LDHVDGKQNAL
+602 LDHVDGKQNSL

-791 RQYWEKWAKN
+791 RQYWEKWAKD

-838 INPNVTEDEAIEML
+838 INPNVTPDEAIEML

-925 ELYDKFFRAAFPRLV
+925 ELYDKFFRAAFPKLV

-967 FGVGLTDEGVHIL
+967 FGVGLSDEGVHIL

-1027 NIEESYHFLAQY
+1027 NIEESYHYL
-1039 PPTPL
+1039 TGN
-1044 VKGGLNFNPINEGGL
+1044 V
-1059 DFNPINEGGASFP
+1059 
-1072 PLIRGGKG
+1072 
-1080 GYQPFNGIVLTDTF
+1080 YQPFNGIVLTDTF

-1156 NSYAKYSTATLKNSL
+1156 NSYAKHSTATLKNSL

-1199 FIDNNAM
+1199 FIDGNAM

-1219 IYCFNLRGNARTSG
+1219 IYCFNLRGNQRTSG
-1233 EQRRQEKGN
+1233 EQSRKEGGKI
-1242 VFGEGTRTTIAI
+1242 FGSGSRATIAI

-1261 SKKSENKVFYH
+1261 SKKSENKVSYH
-1272 DIGDYLSQKE
+1272 DIGDYLTQKE
-1282 KLDIIKNFGDISTM
+1282 KLDIIKNFGDISTI

-1354 HQLVID
+1354 QQSVID

-1372 VEEFKNHL
+1372 VEDFKNYL

-1405 ISWTRELKEDCG
+1405 ISWSGELKDDCG
-1417 KLKIHLFNED
+1417 KLIIHAFNPS
-1427 EVTKGMYRPFC
+1427 EVVKSMYRPFC
-1438 KQAYYFNRYLNN
+1438 NQAYYYNKDLNN
-1450 CVYQMPKIFPNQNLE
+1450 RLYQMPKIFPNQNLE
-1465 NLAICVTGIGASKD
+1465 NLVICISGIGGSKEQ
-1479 FSALITD
+1479 STLILNTLAD
-1486 VIPNL
+1486 QNMQ
-1491 HFHDTCQCFP
+1491 HSGTQCFP

-1511 GSLFA
+1511 GELFA
-1516 TATTEQYTKKENIP
+1516 TATTEQYTKKENVP

-1591 GRELGYYHLNY
+1591 GRELAYYHLNY